1 MWIVAIF
8 VVIIGGIIFFV
19 GDATTAALTV
29 IVAIFLALIVLIL
42 GMTGSDVSD
51 NDSSKKEQVQ
61 ANNDIATKQ
70 INDSLVNASEEYK
83 KFQSLLNKENATV
96 QQSTSVYNQQE
107 SDTNIIRDTI
117 VALRRLKLYGGELS
131 ENASFIIE
139 KIQHIENMDPGKAS
153 IVKRIDNLHKNYYP
167 VLAHAINSFIKVGK
181 SSKDYKGAS
190 KKLNESL
197 ESFID
202 ALDSIIEEN
211 AVGDIAEMSVD
222 LNVLDSMMKKDGLKD
237 QVKIKL

>member
-1 MWIVAIF
+1 MEWLFLIAIAIAIGMSVGEMIVPF
-8 VVIIGGIIFFV
+8 LLIGV
-19 GDATTAALTV
+19 
-29 IVAIFLALIVLIL
+29 VLIIL
-42 GMTGSDVSD
+42 ISFVKIGEGMASESQEKYGKPEPPKPVAKPVPVIPEQKKEGKKEVVAPVKSDV
-51 NDSSKKEQVQ
+51 
-61 ANNDIATKQ
+61 DIIQ
-70 INDSLVNASEEYK
+70 
-83 KFQSLLNKENATV
+83 
-96 QQSTSVYNQQE
+96 
-107 SDTNIIRDTI
+107 DTI
-117 VALRRLKLYGGELS
+117 VSLRSLKPYGGELS
-131 ENASFIIE
+131 ENASLIIE

-153 IVKRIDNLHKNYYP
+153 IVKRIENLHRNYYP

-222 LNVLDSMMKKDGLKD
+222 LNVLDSMLKKDGLKD
-237 QVKIKL
+237 QVKMKL

>member
-1 MWIVAIF
+1 MEWLFFIAIAIAIGMSVGEMIVPFLLIGVVLIILISFVKIGEGMASESQEKYGKPEPPKPVTKPVPVIPEQKKEEKKEIVAPEKSDID
-8 VVIIGGIIFFV
+8 II
-19 GDATTAALTV
+19 
-29 IVAIFLALIVLIL
+29 
-42 GMTGSDVSD
+42 
-51 NDSSKKEQVQ
+51 Q
-61 ANNDIATKQ
+61 
-70 INDSLVNASEEYK
+70 
-83 KFQSLLNKENATV
+83 
-96 QQSTSVYNQQE
+96 
-107 SDTNIIRDTI
+107 DTI
-117 VALRRLKLYGGELS
+117 VSLRSLKPYGGELS
-131 ENASFIIE
+131 ENASLIIE

-153 IVKRIDNLHKNYYP
+153 IVKRIENLHRNYYP

-222 LNVLDSMMKKDGLKD
+222 LNVLDSMLKKDGLKD
-237 QVKIKL
+237 QVKMKL